1 MKIRIALFTSLIL
14 FANAAWATDF
24 QGEVVEV
31 EGDHVTLEIFG
42 DQTFRVEAG
51 HSVRIRILP
60 EHLPTLDM
68 LQG

>member
-1 MKIRIALFTSLIL
+1 MKIRIALFASLIL
-14 FANAAWATDF
+14 FANVAWATGL

-31 EGDHVTLEIFG
+31 EGDHVTIEIFG
-42 DQTFRVEAG
+42 NQTFRGEAG

-60 EHLPTLDM
+60 EHQPILDM